1 MTKSN
6 YFSHDSNARNDDKI
20 IAMRMQMGA
29 EGYAIYF
36 MLLERLRDSDDHTS
50 VKDYNMLAFDFR
62 VDASSVK
69 KVVECFGLFQFTN
82 DGKRFYS
89 ESFTK
94 RMQMMESKRAR
105 QSEAGKLAMKKRW
118 SGSSGNVTNLGESD
132 NLLITNLGE
141 SDNKEK
147 KRKENKVNN
156 SVSTKAD
163 TLSDSN
169 ESDDAVQ
176 GIHSSG
182 EGKSI
187 SENFGKNQKIPEKS
201 EKIQEKTPI
210 SKVKYSIEGDT
221 STNAD
226 VLSDS
231 HESDTANATET
242 TLFGVEEVQEKQD
255 SVNYEELAKY
265 WNDTT
270 KGVYGK
276 LLSIDHNRRK
286 MTSARI
292 KEYGKD
298 KFAEAIRK
306 ASKSEYLKS
315 VAWFNFDWMIKPNN
329 FPKLLEGNYDERKQ
343 EAKHTDPVGNTRT
356 GGRGEGVHRER
367 EYE

>member
-1 MTKSN
+1 MKKDGFQYYKVDTDRYDDVRIRKLRRSYGTKGISVYDYLLAQVYRHN
-6 YFSHDSNARNDDKI
+6 
-20 IAMRMQMGA
+20 GC
-29 EGYAIYF
+29 YAIFDDDCVFGVSEYF
-36 MLLERLRDSDDHTS
+36 DIKEDVVRTIVGYCGDVGLFNKDLLDRDSVITS
-50 VKDYNMLAFDFR
+50 HAIQVRYIEMCKAARRTSADIPKAYVLIEED
-62 VDASSVK
+62 
-69 KVVECFGLFQFTN
+69 
-82 DGKRFYS
+82 
-89 ESFTK
+89 ESFGIPIRFT
-94 RMQMMESKRAR
+94 
-105 QSEAGKLAMKKRW
+105 G
-118 SGSSGNVTNLGESD
+118 
-132 NLLITNLGE
+132 
-141 SDNKEK
+141 
-147 KRKENKVNN
+147 N
-156 SVSTKAD
+156 SVETEVI
-163 TLSDSN
+163 T
-169 ESDDAVQ
+169 
-176 GIHSSG
+176 
-182 EGKSI
+182 
-187 SENFGKNQKIPEKS
+187 ENFGKKRKIPEKS

-231 HESDTANATET
+231 HESDTANATGT

-270 KGVYGK
+270 KCVFGK
-276 LLSIDHNRRK
+276 VLSIDHNRRK

-306 ASKSEYLKS
+306 ASQSEYLKS

-329 FPKLLEGNYDERKQ
+329 FTKLLEGNYDERKQ

-356 GGRGEGVHRER
+356 GGRCEGVHRER